1 MEACVLAYSTAG
13 QVEMQV
19 LGLLGKFLTGPW
31 MTKFYTG
38 ADDQT
43 DYIKC
48 IEIIKETVQN
58 LKDQL
63 HSPAEFLTR
72 TTDLFGNQ
80 LNASDKIL
88 EKLQQPPKDT
98 VMFTQMMES
107 CLRAVILVLE
117 RQYQQYF
124 VDTWTVTE
132 KLKQETTSAR
142 SHNMDAEELMGMF
155 SALKKKAPNA
165 TICYLSCKMRAR
177 KNNTVDYLD
186 SLDKEKQ
193 ELVIR
198 KAVRL
203 GVIQRR
209 KKRKKQGELQE
220 ELHKRQATKERKRSE
235 QERKVLEKK
244 FEELGADKIEEV
256 FPELPEEKMSLI
268 KEVLGG
274 RGVGAF
280 ICHAWDLGGSRVIFN
295 GKIETFHAKKRNTL
309 LAIGP

>member
-1 MEACVLAYSTAG
+1 MWNHAALKSYLCGGTSCGSLRASILEDFNSTAG

-19 LGLLGKFLTGPW
+19 LGLLGKLLTGPW
-31 MTKFYTG
+31 MTKFYIG

-43 DYIKC
+43 DYIKG
-48 IEIIKETVQN
+48 IEIIKETVQK

-98 VMFTQMMES
+98 IMFTQIMES

-124 VDTWTVTE
+124 TDTWTVTE

-165 TICYLSCKMRAR
+165 TICYLSCKM
-177 KNNTVDYLD
+177 
-186 SLDKEKQ
+186 
-193 ELVIR
+193 
-198 KAVRL
+198 
-203 GVIQRR
+203 
-209 KKRKKQGELQE
+209 
-220 ELHKRQATKERKRSE
+220 
-235 QERKVLEKK
+235 
-244 FEELGADKIEEV
+244 
-256 FPELPEEKMSLI
+256 
-268 KEVLGG
+268 
-274 RGVGAF
+274 
-280 ICHAWDLGGSRVIFN
+280 
-295 GKIETFHAKKRNTL
+295 
-309 LAIGP
+309 